1 MNTSHDY
8 RNKMHPLLW
17 VAALAVILLC
27 LVGTAAIMGWLPN
40 SNSGTSNGLTAED
53 RALLAEQQL
62 QATRQPMSN
71 AANYVAA
78 PLPAPAPAATVAPPL
93 PAAVVKDKPV
103 RVAQADSKP
112 KASWCANCGNV
123 ESIREIRQRAQG
135 SGLGAAGGAVLGGLL
150 GNQIGGGSGKQIAT
164 VAGAVGGAVVGN
176 QVEGNMKASTSYE
189 VKVRLDDGSLRVF
202 NLQNPPAWRN
212 GQRVKVVNGRIRSI

>member
-1 MNTSHDY
+1 MNTSYDY
-8 RNKMHPLLW
+8 RNKLHPLLW
-17 VAALAVILLC
+17 AAALAIILLC

-40 SNSGTSNGLTAED
+40 STSGTGSNLTAED

-71 AANYVAA
+71 AAAYAPA
-78 PLPAPAPAATVAPPL
+78 PLPAAPAVTSEPL
-93 PAAVVKDKPV
+93 PKPVVKQAPV
-103 RVAQADSKP
+103 RVAQADPKP
-112 KASWCANCGNV
+112 KASWCSNCGNI
-123 ESIREIRQRAQG
+123 ESIREIKQRAQG
-135 SGLGAAGGAVLGGLL
+135 SGLGAGAGAVLGGLL

-189 VKVRLDDGSLRVF
+189 VRVRLDDGTLRVF

-212 GQRVKVVNGRIRSI
+212 GQRVKVVNGRIRAI